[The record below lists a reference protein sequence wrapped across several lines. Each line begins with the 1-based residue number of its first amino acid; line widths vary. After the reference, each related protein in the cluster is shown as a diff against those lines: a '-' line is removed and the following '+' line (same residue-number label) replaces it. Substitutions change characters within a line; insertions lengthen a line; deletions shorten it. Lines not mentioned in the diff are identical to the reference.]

1 MKEQFIVL
9 PQYKLLSV
17 SQGLTGKMSGIPA
30 VTSSMLCNESCQSF
44 MNIKGSVCEKCYTKK
59 YLSARP
65 NSEKCYRENTDLLSS
80 SLIPIKQLPFINAAL
95 CRLESFGD
103 ITNTTHLQNY
113 INLIRKNNHCMFSLF
128 TKNYTVVFDF
138 FKEHKQPRNLSL
150 VISSL
155 MLNTPFDITTISQ
168 LPLTNVK
175 IFTVY
180 TKKHADKNGITVTC
194 GKNRCIDCQR
204 CYKRNKAPIYVSELL
219 K

>member
-30 VTSSMLCNESCQSF
+30 VTSSMLCNENCQAF

-128 TKNYTVVFDF
+128 TKNYTVVFNY

-180 TKKHADKNGITVTC
+180 TKKYADKNGIPVTC

>member
-1 MKEQFIVL
+1 
-9 PQYKLLSV
+9 
-17 SQGLTGKMSGIPA
+17 MSGIPA
-30 VTSSMLCNESCQSF
+30 VTSSMLCNESCQAF

-128 TKNYTVVFDF
+128 TKNYTVVFNY

-180 TKKHADKNGITVTC
+180 TKKYADKNGIPVTC